1 MQGHCGDNAP
11 TSQPFD
17 LQTTPPADGSPSAA
31 FPPQAAGAGKLGLSF
46 DGEKLDLAATVGE
59 MAKKFDLEDDDM
71 LDVLL

>member
-1 MQGHCGDNAP
+1 M
-11 TSQPFD
+11 
-17 LQTTPPADGSPSAA
+17 
-31 FPPQAAGAGKLGLSF
+31 AAGAGAHEARRTRRRAGKLGLSF